1 MPATANTPRILRADH
16 VQLNGEAPGLPFVAN
31 GVKRS
36 GWLVLTDQGEFR
48 FYDKEL
54 PAMTKAPAL
63 SAAAVDQ
70 FVRKVTAVG
79 VLVRFGKDRYN
90 MGFTGELGPSVPG
103 ARSDADERPAPGPRS
118 DAEGQPVSRPQS
130 VPGAHSAPGVRSA
143 PGERPVPGGRPVPGA
158 RPVPEW
164 RSAEGQEKI
173 GEGGDL
179 VSSVGSLIADGG
191 AAGVGQSISVA
202 GDLASLA
209 VDTVQ
214 LYRMARNRKRRAA
227 AKAAW
232 YPVLRGTRPWYL
244 INEAERSAPAS

>member
-1 MPATANTPRILRADH
+1 MPATADTPGVLRADH

-31 GVKRS
+31 GIKRQ

-63 SAAAVDQ
+63 SAGAVDQ

-90 MGFTGELGPSVPG
+90 LGFTGE
-103 ARSDADERPAPGPRS
+103 AAP
-118 DAEGQPVSRPQS
+118 EC
-130 VPGAHSAPGVRSA
+130 
-143 PGERPVPGGRPVPGA
+143 
-158 RPVPEW
+158 
-164 RSAEGQEKI
+164 RSAEAEEKI
-173 GEGGDL
+173 GEGGEL
-179 VSSVGSLIADGG
+179 ASNVGSLISDAG
-191 AAGVGQSISVA
+191 ASLGQSIAVG

-209 VDTVQ
+209 VDTMQ

-232 YPVLRGTRPWYL
+232 YPVLRGTRPWYQ
-244 INEAERSAPAS
+244 INEAEASVPR